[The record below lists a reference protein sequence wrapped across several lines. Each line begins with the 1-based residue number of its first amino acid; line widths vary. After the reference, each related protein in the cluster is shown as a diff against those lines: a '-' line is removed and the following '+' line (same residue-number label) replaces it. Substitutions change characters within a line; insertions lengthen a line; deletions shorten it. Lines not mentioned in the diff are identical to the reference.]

1 MSQIDHNWPFPCA
14 GNAWVSAKSEEFRFR
29 NRENADSIGGSGKQV
44 DVHVC
49 ALPSECFFGSS
60 SSGRVLVRVLDVI

>member
-29 NRENADSIGGSGKQV
+29 NRENADSIGALENKLMYM
-44 DVHVC
+44 C
-49 ALPSECFFGSS
+49 ARCRRSVSLEILHLAEF
-60 SSGRVLVRVLDVI
+60 